1 MLKLLLATL
10 TGGAFFSLT
19 VGQARAETH
28 RVGPGATYATP
39 CAAFTAA
46 SDGDTILIEASGR
59 YDGDVCAI
67 TRNGLTIRGLNGR
80 AHVDAAGAHSGGK
93 AIWVVQGDNTVVEDI
108 ELSGCKVPDA
118 NGAGIR
124 QEGKNLTVRRGY
136 FHDNQNGI
144 LTSANPYSVIL
155 IEDSEFANNGAGDGQ
170 SHNLYIGEVLSF
182 TLRGSYSHHAKV
194 GHLVKSR
201 ALRNEITYN
210 RLTDEDGSGGHQL
223 DLPQG
228 GSSYV
233 IGNVLQKSAS
243 SQSNVLLSYA
253 REQPRNA
260 DSSLWVVN
268 NTFHNQRENGTF
280 VDVPL
285 DVGVVV
291 LRNNIFLGKDAITEN
306 HLAVREANL
315 VREPSFVSAASYD
328 YQLQAASRAIDRAI
342 EPGDAGGRSL
352 APQCHYTHPARA
364 TRRAQVGDL
373 DQGAMEYDGGTTED
387 CYPVTMSAVAGPEDA
402 SVAPPLVQDGGRAD
416 SDAGMQRSDAALS
429 SNDAGAQLPQEEE
442 TEMRRRRRGG
452 CQLAEG
458 VVSFPLEWSAMF
470 LLALLRRRPRRA
482 TRP

>member
-1 MLKLLLATL
+1 
-10 TGGAFFSLT
+10 
-19 VGQARAETH
+19 
-28 RVGPGATYATP
+28 
-39 CAAFTAA
+39 
-46 SDGDTILIEASGR
+46 LIEAIGR
-59 YDGDVCAI
+59 YDGDVCTI
-67 TRNGLTIRGLNGR
+67 TRNGLAIRGLNGR

-108 ELSGCKVPDA
+108 ELSGCAVPDA

-136 FHDNQNGI
+136 FHHNQNGI
-144 LTSANPYSVIL
+144 LTSSDPDSVIL

-170 SHNLYIGEVLSF
+170 SHNLYIGEVASF

-201 ALRNEITYN
+201 ALRNEISYN
-210 RLTDEDGSGGHQL
+210 RLTDEDGSGSHQL

-243 SQSNVLLSYA
+243 SQSSVLLSYG

-280 VDVPL
+280 VDMPL
-285 DVGVVV
+285 DVSVVV
-291 LRNNIFLGKDAITEN
+291 LRNSIFLGKDAITEN

-315 VREPSFVSAASYD
+315 VREASFVSPERHD
-328 YQLQAASRAIDRAI
+328 YQLQATSRAIDRAI
-342 EPGDAGGRSL
+342 APGEGGGRSL

-364 TRRAQVGDL
+364 TRRAQVDDL
-373 DQGAMEYDGGTTED
+373 DQGANGVRRGHDRGLLSRHDVGGVRARRCRRVTTSR
-387 CYPVTMSAVAGPEDA
+387 P
-402 SVAPPLVQDGGRAD
+402 GR
-416 SDAGMQRSDAALS
+416 QRGRQRCRRCRHAALRRRAAVD
-429 SNDAGAQLPQEEE
+429 DAGAQTPQDEAA
-442 TEMRRRRRGG
+442 MRRRRGSG

-458 VVSFPLEWSAMF
+458 VANFPIEWLATF
-470 LLALLRRRPRRA
+470 LLALLLRRLRPA

>member
-1 MLKLLLATL
+1 MLKLLLAAL
-10 TGGAFFSLT
+10 AGGAMFSLA
-19 VGQARAETH
+19 VGEARAETR

-39 CAAFTAA
+39 CTAFAAA
-46 SDGDTILIEASGR
+46 SDGDTILIEASGS
-59 YDGDVCAI
+59 YEGDVCTI

-93 AIWVVQGDNTVVEDI
+93 AIWVVQGDDTVVEDI
-108 ELSGCKVPDA
+108 ELSGCVVPDA

-124 QEGKNLTVRRGY
+124 HEGKNLTVRRGH

-144 LTSANPYSVIL
+144 LASANPESVIL

-182 TLRGSYSHHAKV
+182 TLRGSYSHHAKA
-194 GHLVKSR
+194 GHLVTSR
-201 ALRNEITYN
+201 ALRNEISYN

-243 SQSNVLLSYA
+243 SQSRVLLSYG

-260 DSSLWVVN
+260 NSSLWVVN

-285 DVGVVV
+285 DVDAVV

-315 VREPSFVSAASYD
+315 VREPSFVSAEGYD
-328 YQLQAASRAIDRAI
+328 YRLQAESRAIDRAI
-342 EPGDAGGRSL
+342 EPGDGGGRSL
-352 APQCHYTHPARA
+352 APQCHYTHPAHA
-364 TRRAQVGDL
+364 TRRAEVGDL
-373 DQGAMEYDGGTTED
+373 DQGALEYDGGTTEN
-387 CYPVTMSAVAGPEDA
+387 CYPVTMPAVAGPEDA
-402 SVAPPLVQDGGRAD
+402 GVSPPLVQDGSVAD
-416 SDAGMQRSDAALS
+416 SDAAMPRPDAALS
-429 SNDAGAQLPQEEE
+429 SDDADAQPPQDE
-442 TEMRRRRRGG
+442 RRRSRHGG

-458 VVSFPLEWSAMF
+458 VASFPIEWLATF
-470 LLALLRRRPRRA
+470 LLALLLRRIRPA